1 MSSLEAAGEKSHYW
15 THLPGWN
22 KAWPSTESL
31 LTPTAMLSH
40 VFCLHLV
47 RDWLVLQL
55 LLLLGDPNNIAPFCP
70 TTVSTECPNTAGGQH
85 PFASAWPYF
94 PSLPLLLPTYLTIH
108 QFLPFQSFAG
118 WHWVK
123 EASALASLWLAR
135 PPQHLWAA
143 AHQPAWVRQGV
154 CLPHRANPAQLP
166 WSRCLCGGTHWNS
179 LTAIDQATRWGHGQ
193 CQVTACLRKHG

>member
-1 MSSLEAAGEKSHYW
+1 MALSSLETTGERSHDW

-22 KAWPSTESL
+22 KAWPSTERR

-47 RDWLVLQL
+47 RGWLVLQL

-70 TTVSTECPNTAGGQH
+70 TTVSTKCPNIAGGQH
-85 PFASAWPYF
+85 PFTSAWVCLL
-94 PSLPLLLPTYLTIH
+94 SLPLLLPTYLTIH

-123 EASALASLWLAR
+123 EAPALASLWLAR
-135 PPQHLWAA
+135 PPQHLRAA
-143 AHQPAWVRQGV
+143 ACRPAWVRQV
-154 CLPHRANPAQLP
+154 PACP
-166 WSRCLCGGTHWNS
+166 
-179 LTAIDQATRWGHGQ
+179 AGQ
-193 CQVTACLRKHG
+193 TQHSFPKAAASAVGPTEVLFLQ